1 MKTTPFEVELGR
13 YQAVEVTLDDLAG
26 WVKAHEWVPLEPVAD
41 SVWWTDDPMPPIEDD
56 TFEDIYRA
64 YAGHERTLSEAE
76 YDVLL
81 AAYESTN
88 PPVNGPASASLPG
101 G

>member
-1 MKTTPFEVELGR
+1 MPGLWVGSHSVQRVQRQSESQLSGGV
-13 YQAVEVTLDDLAG
+13 DD
-26 WVKAHEWVPLEPVAD
+26 EDSAD